1 MKKKVC
7 ILSIAIV
14 SVILIA
20 FLCIYFIIGF
30 KLKNNLDIN
39 KLYKNTDDVTV
50 SIENIQT
57 RELTRLDS
65 ETSIKIFKI
74 LCDTKVKRDLNSY
87 IGAPYYFILSDQNNH
102 IVSVSYNPALI
113 TINGNAYN
121 VIDKNYNE
129 IFNSIKDLINNSSI

>member
-1 MKKKVC
+1 MKKKIC

-30 KLKNNLDIN
+30 KLKKNLDIN
-39 KLYKNTDDVTV
+39 KLYNNIDDVTV
-50 SIENIQT
+50 SMRNIQT
-57 RELTRLDS
+57 EEITRLDS

-102 IVSVSYNPALI
+102 MVSVSYSPALI
-113 TINGNAYN
+113 TINGDAYN
-121 VIDKNYNE
+121 IINKNYKE
-129 IFNSIKDLINNSSI
+129 IFNSIKDLINNSKI

>member
-1 MKKKVC
+1 MKKKTC

-39 KLYKNTDDVTV
+39 KLYKNIDDVTV
-50 SIENIQT
+50 SMRNIQT
-57 RELTRLDS
+57 EEITRLDS

-87 IGAPYYFILSDQNNH
+87 IGAPYYFILSNQNNH
-102 IVSVSYNPALI
+102 MVSVSYSPTLI
-113 TINGNAYN
+113 TINGDAYN
-121 VIDKNYNE
+121 IIDKNYKE
-129 IFNSIKDLINNSSI
+129 IFNSIKDLINNSKI

>member
-1 MKKKVC
+1 MKKKTC

-39 KLYKNTDDVTV
+39 KLYKNIDDVTV
-50 SIENIQT
+50 SMRNIQT
-57 RELTRLDS
+57 EEITRLDS

-102 IVSVSYNPALI
+102 MVSVSYNPALI
-113 TINGNAYN
+113 TINGDAYN
-121 VIDKNYNE
+121 IIDKNYKE
-129 IFNSIKDLINNSSI
+129 IFNSIKDLINNSKI

>member
-39 KLYKNTDDVTV
+39 KLYKNIDDVTV
-50 SIENIQT
+50 SMRNIQT
-57 RELTRLDS
+57 EEITRLDS

-102 IVSVSYNPALI
+102 MVSVSYNPALI
-113 TINGNAYN
+113 TINGDAYN
-121 VIDKNYNE
+121 IIDKNYKE
-129 IFNSIKDLINNSSI
+129 IFNSIKDLINNSKI